1 MPGPDPRKNRKQGI
15 KMGPT
20 TFFVGKDGKRKDI
33 KLMTREERKEFNKKK
48 MESKMESVPPQPEGT
63 SMMARG
69 GRAGFKAGSKG
80 CKLAMKGRGRAYGKN
95 S

>member
-33 KLMTREERKEFNKKK
+33 KLMTREERKELQ
-48 MESKMESVPPQPEGT
+48 EET
-63 SMMARG
+63 
-69 GRAGFKAGSKG
+69 
-80 CKLAMKGRGRAYGKN
+80 
-95 S
+95 

>member
-48 MESKMESVPPQPEGT
+48 MESAPPQPEGT
-63 SMMARG
+63 PMMARG
-69 GRAGFKAGSKG
+69 GRAGLRGGGICKRGMNRKAK
-80 CKLAMKGRGRAYGKN
+80 RKN

>member
-48 MESKMESVPPQPEGT
+48 MESVPPQPEGT

-69 GRAGFKAGSKG
+69 GRAGLRGGGICKRGMNRKAI
-80 CKLAMKGRGRAYGKN
+80 GKN